1 MPQLNEAL
9 VDTTI
14 STIFFQL
21 LVEDMITL
29 LDQNDD
35 GLVAYNNIAQ
45 LS

>member
-14 STIFFQL
+14 STIFCQL
-21 LVEDMITL
+21 LGDDMTAV

-35 GLVAYNNIAQ
+35 GLLVYSNIAQ
-45 LS
+45 LL